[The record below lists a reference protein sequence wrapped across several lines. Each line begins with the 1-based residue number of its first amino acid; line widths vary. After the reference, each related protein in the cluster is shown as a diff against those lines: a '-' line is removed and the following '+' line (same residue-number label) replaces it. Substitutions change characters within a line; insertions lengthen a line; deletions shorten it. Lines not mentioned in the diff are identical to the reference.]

1 MAEAEANPTEKET
14 TRVRSIAFCVCA
26 FSFFRVF
33 VCAAFCV
40 RAQSACLVMGHD
52 EDRLLPH
59 FRGVFVQ
66 NTLSAFQCLT
76 NHAIFFYIYIYISAG
91 AATFSLR
98 RYAYHLKSIRD
109 SQPPDVVFYGG
120 APDPAAGVVVH
131 SNLEI
136 SHFLPLARGEFRRGA
151 LVTARR
157 RGG

>member
-1 MAEAEANPTEKET
+1 
-14 TRVRSIAFCVCA
+14 
-26 FSFFRVF
+26 
-33 VCAAFCV
+33 
-40 RAQSACLVMGHD
+40 MGHD
-52 EDRLLPH
+52 EDQLLTH

-66 NTLSAFQCLT
+66 YALCVSMFLI
-76 NHAIFFYIYIYISAG
+76 NHAIFFYIYIYLLVLLLFLYDDTRII
-91 AATFSLR
+91 
-98 RYAYHLKSIRD
+98 LKSIRD